1 MKMNKDKIIEKNI
14 KEKLDK
20 EMASFGVD
28 INVRCSN
35 GRVTLYGIV
44 DNLSEKNHAQKIA
57 ESVDGVQKVEN
68 NITIAIDSKTT
79 DRDIKHGVLRNLQN
93 SKFYDEIGELGVDVT
108 DGIVTLYGKIDNAQQ
123 EKESI
128 NQAAQ
133 AMGVKSVI
141 SKLELN
147 KEHKIDDVSLVNL
160 VVQKLSRYDLSL
172 PDLVI
177 TANNGTVT
185 LSGYVDNLKEK
196 ELATEAAQSVNG
208 VKKVINHIK
217 VREKS

>member
-1 MKMNKDKIIEKNI
+1 MNKDKIIEKNI

-68 NITIAIDSKTT
+68 NITIALDSKIT

-147 KEHKIDDVSLVNL
+147 KKHKIDDVSLVNL

>member
-1 MKMNKDKIIEKNI
+1 MNKDKIIEKNI

-68 NITIAIDSKTT
+68 NITIAIDSKIT

-208 VKKVINHIK
+208 IKKVINHIK

>member
-1 MKMNKDKIIEKNI
+1 MNKDKIIEKNI

>member
-1 MKMNKDKIIEKNI
+1 MNKDKIIEKNI
-14 KEKLDK
+14 KEKLEK
-20 EMASFGVD
+20 ERVSYGVD
-28 INVRCSN
+28 VNVRCIN
-35 GRVTLYGIV
+35 GHVTLYGIV

-57 ESVDGVQKVEN
+57 ESVEGVKKVEN
-68 NITIAIDSKTT
+68 NITIAIDSKIT
-79 DRDIKHGVLRNLQN
+79 DKDIKQGVLRNLQN
-93 SKFYDEIGELGVDVT
+93 SKFHEEIGELGVDVT
-108 DGIVTLYGKIDNAQQ
+108 DGTVTLYGKINNAQQ
-123 EKESI
+123 EIESI
-128 NQAAQ
+128 SQAAQ

-185 LSGYVDNLKEK
+185 LRGYVNNLKEK
-196 ELATEAAQSVNG
+196 ELANEAAQSVNG

-217 VREKS
+217 IREKS